1 MSAVTEPEEKQNDAI
16 PFFPDHALVE
26 LYVAIGVMA
35 VLFVVGV
42 VGQLRP
48 IGLDPD
54 GMADPMNTPLHAK
67 PEWYFLFLYQMLKY
81 VPEVLGV
88 LIPIVGMLVVL
99 VWPFIDRGHRDAKRA
114 RLVRVVVMAVLLIA
128 IVVLSI
134 LGELS

>member
-1 MSAVTEPEEKQNDAI
+1 MSAVTEHEEKQDDAI

-26 LYVAIGVMA
+26 LYVAIGVMV
-35 VLFVVGV
+35 VLFVVGI

-48 IGLDPD
+48 VGLDPD

-99 VWPFIDRGHRDAKRA
+99 VWPFIDRGRGDTRRA
-114 RLVRVVVMAVLLIA
+114 RLVRIVAVVVLLIVVA
-128 IVVLSI
+128 VLSV
-134 LGELS
+134 LGGLS